1 LIRKNYLLLSNFQK
15 KIEKSSIFCSKR
27 VDYYRVILYN
37 VYKVKQNEV
46 NKMKFEQLTKA
57 LTNEYLMVVNGT
69 QEEVLGS
76 GNIENILN
84 GSNFAKATILQM
96 EKLSDEEIIEWDL
109 EDPTAA
115 VYVVTLDI

>member
-1 LIRKNYLLLSNFQK
+1 
-15 KIEKSSIFCSKR
+15 
-27 VDYYRVILYN
+27 
-37 VYKVKQNEV
+37 
-46 NKMKFEQLTKA
+46 MKFEQLTKA

-76 GNIENILN
+76 GNIENILD
-84 GSNFAKATILQM
+84 GSHFAKATVLQM
-96 EKLSDEEIIEWDL
+96 EKLSEEEVIEWDL

>member
-1 LIRKNYLLLSNFQK
+1 MN
-15 KIEKSSIFCSKR
+15 
-27 VDYYRVILYN
+27 
-37 VYKVKQNEV
+37 
-46 NKMKFEQLTKA
+46 FEQFTKA

-76 GNIENILN
+76 GNIENILD
-84 GSNFAKATILQM
+84 GSNFAKATVLQL
-96 EKLSDEEIIEWDL
+96 EKLSDEEVIEWDL